1 MQNPQVFPRIFLV
14 ATAGIMIGGAVIPLR
29 AQTPDT
35 KPLAFEVASVKPN
48 KSRDGERNFGLASGR
63 FTATHATLRELVGL
77 AYQLQ
82 DGRLR
87 HDSQISGGPNW
98 INSDHFDVVAKAE
111 GDSFRFDASR
121 IAAGAARPGEIS
133 AIDQVRLMLRT
144 LLADRFK
151 LTVHNEIRE
160 LPIYALVMARSDGKL
175 GPQLRRVD
183 LDCVALR
190 DDGRGPAP
198 PEPGKAI
205 CGGFRGLGPGS
216 STGHAVPMS
225 LLAKNVEGSVDRIV
239 LDQTGLTG
247 KFDVDLQWT
256 PDQLRQFKGSPDLPP
271 GTLPQINGF
280 PFDPNGPSIFTALQE
295 QLGLKLASTKGPVD
309 VLVIDHVEQP
319 TSD

>member
-1 MQNPQVFPRIFLV
+1 MQNAQTVHRTLLL
-14 ATAGIMIGGAVIPLR
+14 AAAGIVALGAVIALR
-29 AQTPDT
+29 AQVPDT
-35 KPLAFEVASVKPN
+35 KPPAFEVASVKPN
-48 KSRDGERNFGLASGR
+48 KSLDGDRNFGLASGR
-63 FTATHATLRELVGL
+63 FTATHATLRELVGF

-111 GDSFRFDASR
+111 GDSFGFDASR
-121 IAAGAARPGEIS
+121 IPAGAARPGEIS

-160 LPIYALVMARSDGKL
+160 LPIYALVMARSDGTL

-183 LDCVALR
+183 LECVALR
-190 DDGRGPAP
+190 DDGRGSP

-205 CGGFRGLGPGS
+205 CGGFRGLGPGGT
-216 STGHAVPMS
+216 TGHAVPIS

-239 LDQTGLTG
+239 TDRTGLTG
-247 KFDVDLQWT
+247 RFDVDLQWT

-295 QLGLKLASTKGPVD
+295 QLGLKLESTKGPVD

-319 TSD
+319 TPD